1 MLMSTVNQTYI
12 FLSTI
17 YGGMI
22 IGFIYDFYRMVRRI
36 IRPGKI
42 GTGIIDLLFWLT
54 VFLVSFALLFYVN
67 DGEIRLYHLLGFIL
81 GGGAY
86 MFILSPLVMG
96 LFNIL
101 YRMFKRVFETL
112 LKIIMGVVGFLW
124 NIIRIPLEWIHSW
137 ADPGENKEN
146 SQ

>member
-17 YGGMI
+17 YGGI
-22 IGFIYDFYRMVRRI
+22 TIGFIYDLYRM
-36 IRPGKI
+36 IRMVTRPRKI
-42 GTGIIDLLFWLT
+42 GTGILDLLFWLT
-54 VFLVSFALLFYVN
+54 VFLISFALLFYVN
-67 DGEIRLYHLLGFIL
+67 DGEVRLYHLFGFIL
-81 GGGAY
+81 GGGVY
-86 MFILSPLVMG
+86 MLILSPLVMG

-101 YRMFKRVFETL
+101 YRMLKRVFEIL
-112 LKIIMGVVGFLW
+112 LKIIMVPVGFLW
-124 NIIRIPLEWIHSW
+124 NIIRIPLEWIRSW

>member
-1 MLMSTVNQTYI
+1 MSTVNQTYI
-12 FLSTI
+12 FLSTV
-17 YGGMI
+17 YGGII
-22 IGFIYDFYRMVRRI
+22 IGFIYDLYRMVRRI

-54 VFLVSFALLFYVN
+54 VFLLSFALLLYVN
-67 DGEIRLYHLLGFIL
+67 DGEIRLYHLFGFIL

-86 MFILSPLVMG
+86 MLILSPLVMV
-96 LFNIL
+96 LFNII
-101 YRMFKRVFETL
+101 YRTLKRIFDAL
-112 LKIIMGVVGFLW
+112 LKGIMAVVGFLW
-124 NIIRIPLEWIHSW
+124 NVIRIPLEWIHIW